1 MKKGEIKNKVGL
13 GGLRLSLLE
22 EQLDQESSRYR
33 QQ

>member
-13 GGLRLSLLE
+13 GGLTLSLLE